1 MVDIHKST
9 SEGRVKPLGCLHA
22 TMQLTIVNCIV
33 AVSDMGASGLP
44 GLAGLQLFTIERKY
58 PAARALPITPAT
70 FGPMACMSR

>member
-1 MVDIHKST
+1 MVEIHKSAT
-9 SEGRVKPLGCLHA
+9 EGRVKPVGRPLA
-22 TMQLTIVNCIV
+22 TIQLTIVNWIV
-33 AVSDMGASGLP
+33 AVRDVGGGDSP